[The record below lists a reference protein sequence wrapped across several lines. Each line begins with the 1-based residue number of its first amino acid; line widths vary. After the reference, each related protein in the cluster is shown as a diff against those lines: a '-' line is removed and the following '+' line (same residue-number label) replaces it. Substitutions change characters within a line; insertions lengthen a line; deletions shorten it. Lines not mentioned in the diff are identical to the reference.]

1 MELSGDFLIFAP
13 VKPNHI
19 IMRKVLL
26 SLFLTLT
33 LGAMGQ
39 TITRTVTLKSTDL
52 GNQKLTAVIGND
64 TTYVLLIKTGSI
76 AMPQLTC
83 ALGNKEQAI
92 HLLTFLYELNIKKG
106 DIVDLENET
115 HNLVTKNSLG
125 GLLVYSEGRQ
135 FSGQL
140 RKPNIKGFLEA
151 IKEFTNP

>member
-1 MELSGDFLIFAP
+1 
-13 VKPNHI
+13 
-19 IMRKVLL
+19 MRKVLL
-26 SLFLTLT
+26 SLFLALS

-39 TITRTVTLKSTDL
+39 TVIRTVTLKSTDL
-52 GNQKLTAVIGND
+52 GNQKLEAVMGND
-64 TTYVLLIKTGSI
+64 TTYVLLIKTGARI
-76 AMPQLTC
+76 KPQLTC
-83 ALGNKEQAI
+83 ALGNKERAI
-92 HLLTFLYELNIKKG
+92 HLLTFLYDLDIKKG

-140 RKPNIKGFLEA
+140 RKPNIQGFIET